1 MKTWAWRGLL
11 AVLVGAGAARAAD
24 PALDNV
30 VNSRAQRVELARR
43 QYETA
48 VQAADRDAT
57 LRLTQLIHSRTTAG
71 DAAGAAAAR
80 QALDTLQA
88 GGAVATQEG
97 RAAEDIEKRYLGLF
111 HALSDNNLDQ
121 ALTYIDPKNLN
132 FVQPAAA
139 KAYLGVW
146 AGMLRA
152 GQVSAGDLK
161 ISRVRVGVK
170 GNEAVVESRI
180 RVHGKWDDHKPAY
193 WVFRDGKWYLGD
205 EKEIANFK

>member
-1 MKTWAWRGLL
+1 MRRSLY
-11 AVLVGAGAARAAD
+11 VLVGLVLAGLGARAAD
-24 PALDNV
+24 PALDNI
-30 VNSRAQRVELARR
+30 VNNHAQRVEQARR
-43 QYETA
+43 QYETT

-57 LRLTQLIHSRTTAG
+57 LRLTQLMNARQNAG
-71 DAAGAAAAR
+71 DARGAEAVR
-80 QALDTLQA
+80 QALDALQA
-88 GGAVATQEG
+88 GGAVATQEN
-97 RAAEDIEKRYLGLF
+97 RAAQDIEKRYL
-111 HALSDNNLDQ
+111 ALVRALVDNNLDQ

-132 FVQPAAA
+132 FVQPATA

-180 RVHGKWDDHKPAY
+180 RVHGKWDDQKPSY
-193 WVFRDGKWYLGD
+193 WVFRDGQWYLGD

>member
-1 MKTWAWRGLL
+1 MKRIVY
-11 AVLVGAGAARAAD
+11 VLVLLGLAGPAARAAD

-30 VNSRAQRVELARR
+30 VNSHAQRVEQARR

-57 LRLTQLIHSRTTAG
+57 LRLTQLINARTTAG
-71 DAAGAAAAR
+71 DQAGAGAAR
-80 QALDTLQA
+80 QALDALQA

-97 RAAEDIEKRYLGLF
+97 RAAQDIEKRYLALF
-111 HALSDNNLDQ
+111 RALVDNNLDQ

-132 FVQPAAA
+132 FVQPATA

-152 GQVSAGDLK
+152 GQVSPSDLK
-161 ISRVRVGVK
+161 IGRVRVGVK

-180 RVHGKWDDHKPAY
+180 RVHGKWDDQKPTY
-193 WVFRDGKWYLGD
+193 WVFRDGQWYLGD
-205 EKEIANFK
+205 EKDIANFK